1 MWRAVWSR
9 NLATWDGNPTTHTL
23 RIIVLLF
30 KIQFKFKIPWRG
42 PQIGLACVSIRC
54 LERSKGDFWL
64 QFQQTT
70 SIAFCLV
77 AESCLTLWNPMD
89 YRMPDCPS
97 LSPRVCSDSCPL
109 SWWCYLT
116 ISSSAALFSFC
127 LQHFPASGS
136 LPMSWL
142 FTSCGQ
148 SIGASASITPMT
160 IQGWFP
166 KYSLLIHLQT
176 LRQKYNSCLTK
187 FKHWIIMECILS

>member
-1 MWRAVWSR
+1 MSNFLRR
-9 NLATWDGNPTTHTL
+9 YGLQHT
-23 RIIVLLF
+23 R
-30 KIQFKFKIPWRG
+30 
-42 PQIGLACVSIRC
+42 
-54 LERSKGDFWL
+54 RS
-64 QFQQTT
+64 
-70 SIAFCLV
+70 
-77 AESCLTLWNPMD
+77 
-89 YRMPDCPS
+89 CPS

-187 FKHWIIMECILS
+187 FKHWIIIECILSDLLPRAMCPSSSIWTGALWVCWVLSSTPSLWCPSLSSCVGCPVS